1 MTSERPIRRAVYPG
15 SFDPFH
21 LGHENIVRRAATLFD
36 DLIIGVGINPE
47 KVSNQSAQQRVDAIR
62 SVVTDIPN
70 VSVVA
75 FSGLAVNFV
84 RSQSAT
90 FMVRGIRALA
100 DTEYEF
106 TMSLTNA
113 MMAPEIETV
122 FLMADKEFTNLSSTL
137 IRQIATHRGD
147 LAPFLPSPIIDYVKN
162 HYQQRGS
169 NP

>member
-1 MTSERPIRRAVYPG
+1 MGKIVRRAVYPG

-21 LGHENIVRRAATLFD
+21 LGHENIVRRASPLFD

-47 KVSNQSAQQRVDAIR
+47 KVSNLSAQERVDAIQ
-62 SVVTDIPN
+62 SVVADIPN
-70 VSVVA
+70 VTVVA

-84 RSQSAT
+84 RSQNAS

-106 TMSLTNA
+106 TMSLTNS

-147 LAPFLPSPIIDYVKN
+147 LSLFLPPPIIDYVKDR
-162 HYQQRGS
+162 YQR
-169 NP
+169 NDL